1 MRLRKMLP
9 ILLIVLLALGL
20 LTDCELE
27 EVVQESTS
35 YEETAKANEEAVKN
49 LIRNEDLPKMERSLE
64 RENIKR
70 RLEFINQPDRI
81 GYLYLLSDTGQLIRE
96 EQVLGK
102 VSSLN
107 SYLTP
112 MEDIQWFENVDL
124 GEYRGDVAIV
134 TQAPDLDGSYGE
146 NQDGI
151 FWFTP
156 DGVYREW
163 VGLYLY
169 SSERL
174 TFTTQPILM
183 EISN

>member
-1 MRLRKMLP
+1 MLS

-20 LTDCELE
+20 LTGCELE

-112 MEDIQWFENVDL
+112 MEEIHEFSGYSEGSRSKEPV
-124 GEYRGDVAIV
+124 IIS
-134 TQAPDLDGSYGE
+134 APDLDGTYGE